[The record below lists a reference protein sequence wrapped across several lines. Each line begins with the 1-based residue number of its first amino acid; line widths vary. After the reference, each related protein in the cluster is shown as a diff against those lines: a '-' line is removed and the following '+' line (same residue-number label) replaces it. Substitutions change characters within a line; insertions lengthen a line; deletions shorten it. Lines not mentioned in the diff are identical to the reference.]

1 MKEALQRLDESG
13 HVAYVVGGS
22 VRDFLLQRPSKDH
35 DIATDAG
42 PDELCALFPNAVTVG
57 KAFGVIKVPVR
68 ASVSDASA
76 AKAGEGKPELLE
88 IATFR
93 EDLKYADHRRPESVR
108 FAGPL
113 EDATRRDFT
122 INALFYDPK
131 TSRIL
136 DPTGGYEDLKAG
148 VIRAIGKPDERFRE
162 DALRLLRAA
171 RFAAGLGFR
180 LEPAT
185 AAAVQ
190 ARAKLISHVS
200 AERVRD
206 ELTLM
211 LQGPRPAEAMELLS
225 TLGLLRLV
233 LPEVEAMK
241 AVRQAP
247 TYSAGL
253 HGLDVFQS
261 TLESL
266 RGMAVRRSER
276 SVALAWATLL
286 YDVGKPVAL
295 ARNDGRNF
303 NGHELDGGR
312 IARSIALRLRMAR
325 ADMETIAA
333 MVEDLIKFR
342 DVFKMREA
350 TLERFVRLPYFEE
363 LLALHLAQAITLDGN
378 LAYHEFCAFKL
389 EELRRAPDR
398 EPPRLID
405 GTDLIQLG
413 LKPGPEFSEILR
425 VVEDLALEKK
435 LSSKEQAL
443 EYVVSKFV
451 K

>member
-1 MKEALQRLDESG
+1 MKEALQRLDEAG

-22 VRDFLLQRPSKDH
+22 VRDFLLRRESKDH

-42 PDELCALFPNAVTVG
+42 PDELCAIFPNAITVG
-57 KAFGVIKVPVR
+57 KAFGVIKVPIR
-68 ASVSDASA
+68 GPGQDG
-76 AKAGEGKPELLE
+76 KAEVLE

-93 EDLKYADHRRPESVR
+93 EDLAYQDHRHPESVR

-113 EDATRRDFT
+113 EDASRRDFT

-136 DPTGGYEDLKAG
+136 DPTGGFEDLKTG
-148 VIRAIGKPDERFRE
+148 VVRAIGQPEERFRE
-162 DALRLLRAA
+162 DALRLLRAV
-171 RFAAGLGFR
+171 RFTAGLGFR

-190 ARAKLISHVS
+190 SKAKLIAHVS
-200 AERVRD
+200 GERIRD

-211 LQGPRPAEAMELLS
+211 LQGQKPAEAMEMLS
-225 TLGLLRLV
+225 ELGLLKLV
-233 LPEVEAMK
+233 LPEAEAMRS
-241 AVRQAP
+241 VQQAP

-253 HGLDVFQS
+253 IGLDVFRS
-261 TLESL
+261 TLKTLQEL
-266 RGMAVRRSER
+266 ARRIPAR
-276 SVALAWATLL
+276 SVALAWAALL
-286 YDVGKPVAL
+286 YDVGKPIAFG
-295 ARNDGRNF
+295 NNKGRNF
-303 NGHELDGGR
+303 NGHELDGSR
-312 IARSIALRLRMAR
+312 IARSIALRLKMAR

-363 LLALHLAQAITLDGN
+363 LLALHQAQAITLDGN
-378 LAYHEFCAFKL
+378 LAFHEFCAHKL

-398 EPPRLID
+398 APPRLID
-405 GTDLIQLG
+405 GKDLIQLG
-413 LKPGPEFSEILR
+413 FKPGPEFSEILR

-435 LSSKEQAL
+435 LASKEAAL